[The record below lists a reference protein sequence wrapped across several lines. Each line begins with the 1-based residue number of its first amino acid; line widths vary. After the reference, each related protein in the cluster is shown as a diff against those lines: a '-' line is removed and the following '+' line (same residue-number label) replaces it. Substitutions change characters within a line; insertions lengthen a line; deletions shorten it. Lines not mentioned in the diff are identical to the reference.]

1 VRLNS
6 AGAPACNTLQVYQLL
21 PSATAL
27 VITCW
32 NYWLPGSDLAVT
44 IVDDSIDSDPMS
56 DVIATTV
63 RALR

>member
-1 VRLNS
+1 VLE
-6 AGAPACNTLQVYQLL
+6 LL
-21 PSATAL
+21 AS
-27 VITCW
+27 W
-32 NYWLPGSDLAVT
+32 RSDLAVT